1 MNIIIGADIVPTLSN
16 EKIFE
21 SGNITDI
28 VDQNIISILDA
39 ADYRIFNLEVPLVDI
54 ESPIQ
59 KCGPCLR
66 ASTQIVRGLKSIGVN
81 FLTLANNH
89 IMDQGYNGLRST
101 MDVLDCARIAYAGAG
116 DNIEVAS
123 KPYIIRISDQT
134 VGIYCCAEHEFSIA
148 DKCKSGANPFDPLE
162 SLDHIKDLKSQCDY
176 VICLYHGGKEHYRY
190 PSPLLRKTCKKIIEK
205 GANIVICQHTHCI
218 GCRENYMHGT
228 IVYGQGNFLFDYSDN
243 ECWQTSIL
251 INIDLRDNSVEYIPI
266 RKNRNSVMLAQENDA
281 QDILCKMEYR
291 SKQIQQQGFI
301 ESEYDKFAESMLY
314 LYFSRDI
321 PMMGNILFKL
331 INKASNYRIGR
342 YLVDRRIRKN
352 ALTYINQYNCEAH
365 RELILCGL
373 EKVVRDRM

>member
-1 MNIIIGADIVPTLSN
+1 
-16 EKIFE
+16 
-21 SGNITDI
+21 
-28 VDQNIISILDA
+28 
-39 ADYRIFNLEVPLVDI
+39 
-54 ESPIQ
+54 
-59 KCGPCLR
+59 
-66 ASTQIVRGLKSIGVN
+66 
-81 FLTLANNH
+81 
-89 IMDQGYNGLRST
+89 
-101 MDVLDCARIAYAGAG
+101 
-116 DNIEVAS
+116 
-123 KPYIIRISDQT
+123 
-134 VGIYCCAEHEFSIA
+134 
-148 DKCKSGANPFDPLE
+148 
-162 SLDHIKDLKSQCDY
+162 
-176 VICLYHGGKEHYRY
+176 
-190 PSPLLRKTCKKIIEK
+190 
-205 GANIVICQHTHCI
+205 
-218 GCRENYMHGT
+218 MHGT